1 MVGDALSSALTLHR
15 VSFLLEKIAD
25 HASQDSMDLTFSQWM
40 ILRSLAGNPSCS
52 QQSIARCR
60 DLTQAAV
67 SRQVEAL
74 RAKKLL
80 NRRENPKNRRE
91 HILTL
96 TSVGRAKFAAGA
108 DLISKSLRGHFA
120 QLDAAQTKALD
131 AALGDLLQSIYAEIR
146 PCGCP
151 GEKEEISLAV

>member
-1 MVGDALSSALTLHR
+1 
-15 VSFLLEKIAD
+15 
-25 HASQDSMDLTFSQWM
+25 MDLTFSQWM
-40 ILRSLAGNPSCS
+40 ILRSLANNPSCS

-80 NRRENPKNRRE
+80 SRRENPKNRRE
-91 HILTL
+91 HVLTL
-96 TSVGRAKFAAGA
+96 TASGRTKFAAGA
-108 DLISKSLRGHFA
+108 ELIAKTLRGHFSSLNA
-120 QLDAAQTKALD
+120 SQMKEMD
-131 AALGDLLQSIYAEIR
+131 AALGDLLQSIYAAIR

-151 GEKEEISLAV
+151 GEKE